1 MHFSSIIEL
10 YKAANNSRALT
21 PPKNV
26 GRCLWAEL
34 SLQPWNQRPLQE
46 PYKNTI
52 KQQLCGELSA
62 ISYPDRGRMF
72 RPSHCTKLCGKPPFS
87 TAQHVNFNIFISL
100 RVNPSKEF
108 QNLYLNVFFSSAS
121 YYYFSAYGV
130 TFQNCTSIKSTKELQ
145 GWKHTVRNQTHF
157 NNSWFLS

>member
-62 ISYPDRGRMF
+62 ILTEDECSDLHIAPSFVENLHSQLRSMWILIYLLAYEWTLLKSFKIYIWMCSFPAPAITISVHMGLRF
-72 RPSHCTKLCGKPPFS
+72 RIAPQSNQLK
-87 TAQHVNFNIFISL
+87 
-100 RVNPSKEF
+100 
-108 QNLYLNVFFSSAS
+108 SSRAE
-121 YYYFSAYGV
+121 
-130 TFQNCTSIKSTKELQ
+130 N
-145 GWKHTVRNQTHF
+145 TH
-157 NNSWFLS
+157 